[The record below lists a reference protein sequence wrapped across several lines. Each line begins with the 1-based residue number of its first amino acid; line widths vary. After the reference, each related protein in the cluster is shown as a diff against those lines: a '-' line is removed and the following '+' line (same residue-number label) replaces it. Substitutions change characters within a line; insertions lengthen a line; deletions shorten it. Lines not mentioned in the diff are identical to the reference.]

1 MKYAPPRIDTYSHAL
16 RAMNSS
22 VPLSPPLITAA
33 LMRMLTTSAIIAQN
47 SVVLNDAFVSW
58 FRSPTAG
65 RAALLRE
72 LSTRLLPVAPVV
84 AMGDFSL
91 DRMVVEAPPWRSQ
104 VAPGVAHFESE
115 ASRRGAPSPAPAG
128 SVSPVRVAL
137 NRWVRTWQRLE
148 EPARRRSPLP
158 WEPSDRLRPGRP
170 SARTRAWRNAPVRVG
185 RTGGSRAG

>member
-1 MKYAPPRIDTYSHAL
+1 
-16 RAMNSS
+16 MNSS

-84 AMGDFSL
+84 AMGNFSL

-115 ASRRGAPSPAPAG
+115 ASRRGAPSPAPL
-128 SVSPVRVAL
+128 VRVPVTG
-137 NRWVRTWQRLE
+137 RGKQMGRTWQRLE
-148 EPARRRSPLP
+148 APARRRSPLP

-170 SARTRAWRNAPVRVG
+170 SARRRAWRNAPVRVG
-185 RTGGSRAG
+185 RTDGSRAG